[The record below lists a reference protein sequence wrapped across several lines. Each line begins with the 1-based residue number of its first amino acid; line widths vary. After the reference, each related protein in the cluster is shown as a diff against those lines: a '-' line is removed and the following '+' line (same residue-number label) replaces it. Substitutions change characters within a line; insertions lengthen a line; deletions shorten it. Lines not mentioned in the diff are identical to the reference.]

1 MNKEIYKEIYMVM
14 SKKVARSYGYQ
25 GNSLLVRI
33 EFDVD
38 LDKLS
43 PPARAIAENIYT
55 TDNHDDLSNIRCY
68 GPTQRELLIKEG
80 RQDEIPKI
88 IKHFGEDILD
98 GPSNFMWWFD
108 GLRINET
115 PEDYFERQAK
125 DMRDKGVHRISNYKE
140 EECYSFI

>member
-1 MNKEIYKEIYMVM
+1 MIKKINLIMNET
-14 SKKVARSYGYQ
+14 VARSYGYQ
-25 GNSLLVRI
+25 GNSLLVGI

-43 PPARAIAENIYT
+43 PPARAIAENICT

-98 GPSNFMWWFD
+98 EPSNIMWWFD
-108 GLRINET
+108 SLRINET
-115 PEDYFERQAK
+115 PEDYFERHAK
-125 DMRDKGVHRISNYKE
+125 DMRDHGVLRISNYKE